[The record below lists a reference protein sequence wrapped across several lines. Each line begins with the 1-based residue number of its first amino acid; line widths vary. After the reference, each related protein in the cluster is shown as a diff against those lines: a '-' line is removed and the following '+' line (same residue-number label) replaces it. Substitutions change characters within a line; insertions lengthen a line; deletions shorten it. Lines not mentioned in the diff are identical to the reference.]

1 MKFKIPKKFKIANNW
16 ITVNIVKSLPN
27 SNYGIYNEAKQEINI
42 AKTVKIDNEIVQLT
56 EELILNTFMRE
67 LTHCMQFYFDNNITE
82 AQAQVYANFLC
93 EFLNT
98 KIDE

>member
-16 ITVNIVKSLPN
+16 ITVNIVESL
-27 SNYGIYNEAKQEINI
+27 SNNEYGTYNDAKPEINI
-42 AKTVKIDNEIVQLT
+42 ARTVETDEEVVQLS
-56 EELILNTFMRE
+56 EAQMLNTFAHE
-67 LTHCMQFYFDNNITE
+67 LTHCMQFYFDNNTTE

-93 EFLNT
+93 EFLDT

>member
-16 ITVNIVKSLPN
+16 ITVNIVESLPN
-27 SNYGIYNEAKQEINI
+27 SNYGKYNDVKQEINI
-42 AKTVKIDNEIVQLT
+42 AKTVEIDDEVVQLT
-56 EELILNTFMRE
+56 EEQMCNTFAHE
-67 LTHCMQFYFDNNITE
+67 YIHCMQFYFDNNISE

-98 KIDE
+98 KVDE